1 MKLETSVLSQR
12 LADKVF
18 PFRVAVPQPRQGRK
32 MVAQGARSCENIV
45 GGGGPLSRNAAILR
59 VLPTAAETD
68 YGHDIRLPFL
78 GWGSWPL
85 RLSFSL
91 RLGLASGEL
100 SSGGGTI
107 AGYCK

>member
-1 MKLETSVLSQR
+1 MSPAAAGSRSTLRCAIPR
-12 LADKVF
+12 L
-18 PFRVAVPQPRQGRK
+18 G
-32 MVAQGARSCENIV
+32 SCENFV
-45 GGGGPLSRNAAILR
+45 GGEGPLSRNAAILR

-100 SSGGGTI
+100 SSAGGTI